1 MELSEMAP
9 NLVQIY
15 LLQLGGSWVKITPT
29 GCGNDLP
36 ILLRDHYF
44 RICGPISSY
53 SGTGHLR
60 LAVHLLENVTMQKE
74 ATHGSK

>member
-9 NLVQIY
+9 KIY
-15 LLQLGGSWVKITPT
+15 LLQLGGSWVQNTPM

-44 RICGPISSY
+44 RICDPISSY
-53 SGTGHLR
+53 SGTGYLR
-60 LAVHLLENVTMQKE
+60 LAVHLLELVAK
-74 ATHGSK
+74 